1 MYFETVIEREKLGE
15 SVEELK
21 KRLRES
27 IVCYEHVR
35 DVAVAL
41 HKQGFALG
49 IMSNHSTEW
58 FDYIA
63 STFKFA
69 EFCPPHRTIVSQ
81 TVNAAKP
88 SAAIMEKLY
97 ESFQQDFPAIK
108 KEQVIFL
115 DDTAANIKAAED
127 YGFKGI
133 EYDARL
139 QNAEELWT
147 ALSKYGIK
155 RS

>member
-1 MYFETVIEREKLGE
+1 MYFEEVIAREKLGE

-21 KRLRES
+21 HRLRES

-35 DVAVAL
+35 KVAVAL
-41 HKQGFALG
+41 HAQGYALG

-58 FDYIA
+58 FEFIA

-69 EFCPPHRTIVSQ
+69 EFCPVSRTIVSQ

-88 SAAIMEKLY
+88 SAAIMDKLY
-97 ESFQQDFPAIK
+97 EAYVADFPTLK
-108 KEQVIFL
+108 KEQIVFL
-115 DDTAANIKAAED
+115 DDTEANIKAADE
-127 YGFKGI
+127 YGFKGVL
-133 EYDARL
+133 YDARL
-139 QNAEELWT
+139 QNEDDLWN
-147 ALSKYGIK
+147 ALAAFGVK